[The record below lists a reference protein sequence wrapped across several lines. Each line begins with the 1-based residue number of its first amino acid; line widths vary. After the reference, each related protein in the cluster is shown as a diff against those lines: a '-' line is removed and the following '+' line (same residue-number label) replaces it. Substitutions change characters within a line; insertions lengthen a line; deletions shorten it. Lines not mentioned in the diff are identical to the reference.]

1 MGREGR
7 ASEALQTRR
16 RVTIDDIA
24 RHAGVTKTTVSR
36 ALNDR
41 PDVNPETRDRISEI
55 AERLGY
61 VPSATAKV
69 LRTGRSHTMG
79 MALPSFTWP
88 GILDILRGVSDVL
101 DGLGYQV
108 TLFPLTRGEEAERDL
123 VFRVM
128 PSLPM
133 DGLILILPPG
143 MLRYVGELASRGAP
157 VVLIDD
163 RVEHRDRDF
172 PSVGTT
178 NVAGAQV
185 VTRHLLQLGRRRVA
199 MVTGPIDQDVSKH
212 RLRGYRLALE
222 EAGLP
227 YDEELVR
234 TGTFE
239 SPSGRAAV
247 ESLLA
252 AGTPFDALFASN
264 DQMAL
269 GALRALHG
277 AGVRV
282 PDDVALAGF
291 DDEAAGRFTI
301 PALTTVHQPLY
312 EMGSA
317 AARTVVAA
325 AEGQGIERHIEIP
338 TRLVVR
344 ESCGAGGES
353 RGERSP

>member
-1 MGREGR
+1 
-7 ASEALQTRR
+7 LQTRR

-36 ALNDR
+36 ALNSR

-79 MALPSFTWP
+79 MAMPSYTWP
-88 GILDILRGVSDVL
+88 GILEILRGISDVL

-108 TLFPLTRGEEAERDL
+108 MLFPLTRGEEAERDL

-133 DGLILILPPG
+133 DGLIMILPPA
-143 MLRYVGELASRGAP
+143 MLRFVGELAGRGVP

-178 NVAGAQV
+178 NVTGAQG
-185 VTRHLLQLGRRRVA
+185 VTRHLLELGRRRIA
-199 MVTGPIDQDVSKH
+199 IVTGPEGQDVTKN

-222 EAGLP
+222 EAGVP
-227 YDEELVR
+227 FREELVV
-234 TGTFE
+234 GGNFE
-239 SPSGRAAV
+239 PPSGAAAV
-247 ESLLA
+247 RTLLA
-252 AGTPFDALFASN
+252 SGNEFDAIFASN

-269 GALRALHG
+269 GALRALHA
-277 AGVRV
+277 AGVGV

-291 DDEAAGRFTI
+291 DDDLAGRFTI
-301 PALTTVHQPLY
+301 PSLTTVHQPLY
-312 EMGSA
+312 EMGCA

-325 AEGQGIERHIEIP
+325 AEGQPIERHIEIP
-338 TRLVVR
+338 ARLVVR
-344 ESCGAGGES
+344 ESCGGG
-353 RGERSP
+353 GPG

>member
-1 MGREGR
+1 M
-7 ASEALQTRR
+7 QTRR

-41 PDVNPETRDRISEI
+41 PDVNPETRDRIAEI

-69 LRTGRSHTMG
+69 LRTGRSHSMG

-88 GILDILRGVSDVL
+88 GILEILRGVSDAL

-143 MLRYVGELASRGAP
+143 MLRYVGELASRGVP

-178 NVAGAQV
+178 NVTGAQAA
-185 VTRHLLQLGRRRVA
+185 TRHLLQLGRRRIA
-199 MVTGPIDQDVSKH
+199 IITGPDEQDVSKN
-212 RLRGYRLALE
+212 RLAGYQAALE
-222 EAGLP
+222 EAGVP
-227 YDEELVR
+227 FRQELVVR
-234 TGTFE
+234 GNFE
-239 SPSGRAAV
+239 PPSGRVAA

-252 AGTPFDALFASN
+252 SREPFDAIFASN

-269 GALRALHG
+269 GALRALNA
-277 AGVRV
+277 AGVCV
-282 PDDVALAGF
+282 PQDVALVGF
-291 DDEAAGRFTI
+291 DDDLAGRFTM

-325 AEGQGIERHIEIP
+325 AEGQPIERHIEIP
-338 TRLVVR
+338 ARLVVR
-344 ESCGAGGES
+344 ESCGAGGEK
-353 RGERSP
+353 G

>member
-1 MGREGR
+1 MGSREGER
-7 ASEALQTRR
+7 KKPLQTRR

-41 PDVNPETRDRISEI
+41 PDVNPETRDRIAEI

-69 LRTGRSHTMG
+69 LRTGRSHSMG
-79 MALPSFTWP
+79 MALPSFNWP
-88 GILDILRGVSDVL
+88 GILEILRGVSDVL

-128 PSLPM
+128 PSMPM

-143 MLRYVGELASRGAP
+143 MLRYVGEMASRGVP

-178 NVAGAQV
+178 NVTGAQV
-185 VTRHLLQLGRRRVA
+185 ITRHLLQLGRRRIA
-199 MVTGPIDQDVSKH
+199 IVTGPREQDVSKN
-212 RLRGYRLALE
+212 RLRGYRMALE
-222 EAGLP
+222 EAGVP
-227 YDEELVR
+227 FREELVA
-234 TGTFE
+234 GGNFE
-239 SPSGRAAV
+239 PPSGSAAV

-252 AGTPFDALFASN
+252 SGLRFDALFASN

-269 GALRALHG
+269 GALRALHA
-277 AGVRV
+277 AGVCV

-291 DDEAAGRFTI
+291 DDDPAGRFTI

-325 AEGQGIERHIEIP
+325 AEGQPIERHIEIP
-338 TRLVVR
+338 ARLVVR
-344 ESCGAGGES
+344 ESCGAGGERS
-353 RGERSP
+353 R

>member
-1 MGREGR
+1 
-7 ASEALQTRR
+7 LQTRR

-41 PDVNPETRDRISEI
+41 PDVNPETRDRIAEI

-69 LRTGRSHTMG
+69 LRTGRSHSMG

-88 GILDILRGVSDVL
+88 GILEILRGVSDVL
-101 DGLGYQV
+101 DGLGYQIA
-108 TLFPLTRGEEAERDL
+108 LFPLNRGEEAERDL

-128 PSLPM
+128 PSMPL

-143 MLRYVGELASRGAP
+143 MLRYVGELASRGVP

-178 NVAGAQV
+178 NVTGAQV
-185 VTRHLLQLGRRRVA
+185 LTRHLLQLGRRQIA
-199 MVTGPIDQDVSKH
+199 IITGPDEQDVSKN
-212 RLRGYRLALE
+212 RLEGYRMALE

-227 YDEELVR
+227 FREELVVR
-234 TGTFE
+234 GNFE
-239 SPSGRAAV
+239 PPSGSAAAQ
-247 ESLLA
+247 SLLA
-252 AGTPFDALFASN
+252 SGVPFGAIFASN

-269 GALRALHG
+269 GALRTLHA

-282 PDDVALAGF
+282 PRDVALAGF
-291 DDEAAGRFTI
+291 DDDVAGRFTI

-325 AEGQGIERHIEIP
+325 AEGQPIERHIEIP
-338 TRLVVR
+338 ARLVVR
-344 ESCGAGGES
+344 ESCGAGGEK
-353 RGERSP
+353 G